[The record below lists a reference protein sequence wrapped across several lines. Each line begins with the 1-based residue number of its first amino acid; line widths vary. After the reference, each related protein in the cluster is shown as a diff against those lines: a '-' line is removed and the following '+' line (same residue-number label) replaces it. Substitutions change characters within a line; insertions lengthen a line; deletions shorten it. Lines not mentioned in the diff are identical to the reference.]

1 MTKNVDSDKYSFSRY
16 WIGFDA
22 RGTFLFS
29 DGSGFGKNFTEQEK
43 KFCLSLHYYG
53 VNSYMPV
60 HDAQICK
67 FKVKDSEINATT
79 LYLDKVSKGF
89 SNDNMK
95 KTRLYRYANDCSG
108 DYESIDDVD
117 ILDIRK

>member
-1 MTKNVDSDKYSFSRY
+1 M
-16 WIGFDA
+16 
-22 RGTFLFS
+22 FS

-67 FKVKDSEINATT
+67 FKVKDSEINAAT

-95 KTRLYRYANDCSG
+95 KIRLYRYANDCSG